1 MCALGGRIAV
11 VIALFT
17 AVGVSA
23 APTWTA
29 QASGVSARLRGVS
42 AASDRVVWASGADA
56 TVLRTTDGGGSW
68 QKLTVPDAGALDF
81 RDIDAVSDR
90 VAYVLS
96 IGNGNASRIY
106 KTIDAGA
113 TWTLQFTNT
122 DEKAFF
128 DAMAFCDADRGV
140 AFSDSVDGR
149 FVILLT
155 STGGRTWT
163 AVPPQALP
171 PALAGEGAYAASG
184 SNVTVQGPQLVWIG
198 TTAGLVLR
206 SSDGGR
212 SWSVAATPVATG
224 PSAGIFSIAFADR
237 TRGIVVGG
245 DYRREGEASDNAA
258 VTVDGGRTWTARA
271 GLTGFRS
278 VVKYVPRAATPSLLA
293 VGPSGAD
300 YSVDDGR
307 NWRSV
312 EGKGFDAFSF
322 APSGRVGW
330 GVGDNGRIA
339 RLRWLGDE

>member
-1 MCALGGRIAV
+1 MCALGVRIAV
-11 VIALFT
+11 FIALLT
-17 AVGVSA
+17 GVGVSA

-29 QASGVSARLRGVS
+29 QASGVTSRLRGVS
-42 AASDRVVWASGADA
+42 AVSDRVVWASGANA
-56 TVLRTTDGGGSW
+56 TVLRTADGGESW
-68 QKLTVPDAGALDF
+68 QKLTVPDAAALDF
-81 RDIDAVSDR
+81 RDIDAVRDR

-96 IGNGNASRIY
+96 IGNGNSSRIY
-106 KTIDAGA
+106 KTVDAGA

-128 DAMAFCDADRGV
+128 DAMAFWDADRGA
-140 AFSDSVDGR
+140 AFSDSVDGH

-155 STGGRTWT
+155 TTGGRTWT
-163 AVPPQALP
+163 PVPPQALP
-171 PALAGEGAYAASG
+171 PALPGEGAYAASG

-198 TTAGLVLR
+198 TTAGRVLR

-212 SWSVAATPVATG
+212 SWSVTTTPVATG

-245 DYRREGEASDNAA
+245 DYRREGDAA
-258 VTVDGGRTWTARA
+258 TAGVTVDGGRTWTARA

-278 VVKYVPRAATPSLLA
+278 VVKYVPRAATPSVLA

-307 NWRSV
+307 SWRSV

-339 RLRWLGDE
+339 RLLWRGE

>member
-1 MCALGGRIAV
+1 MWTLGGRIAV
-11 VIALFT
+11 FIALFT

-29 QASGVSARLRGVS
+29 QTSGVTARLRGVS
-42 AASDRVVWASGADA
+42 AVTDRVVWASGANG
-56 TVLRTTDGGGSW
+56 TVLRTADGGDSW
-68 QKLTVPDAGALDF
+68 QKLIVPDAATLDF

-106 KTIDAGA
+106 KTVDGGA
-113 TWTLQFTNT
+113 TWTLQFTNP

-128 DAMAFCDADRGV
+128 DAMAFWDADRGV
-140 AFSDSVDGR
+140 AFSDSIDGQ

-163 AVPPQALP
+163 RVPQTDLP
-171 PALAGEGAYAASG
+171 PALSGEGAYAASG
-184 SNVTVQGPQLVWIG
+184 SNVAVQGSQYAWIG
-198 TTAGLVLR
+198 TTAGRVLR
-206 SSDGGR
+206 SSDAGR
-212 SWSVAATPVATG
+212 SWSVAETPVVTG
-224 PSAGIFSIAFADR
+224 PSSGIFSIAFADT

-245 DYRREGEASDNAA
+245 DYRREAEASNNAA

-300 YSVDDGR
+300 YSIDDGR
-307 NWRSV
+307 SWRSL

-322 APSGRVGW
+322 APSGGAGW

-339 RLRWLGDE
+339 RLRWLVDK